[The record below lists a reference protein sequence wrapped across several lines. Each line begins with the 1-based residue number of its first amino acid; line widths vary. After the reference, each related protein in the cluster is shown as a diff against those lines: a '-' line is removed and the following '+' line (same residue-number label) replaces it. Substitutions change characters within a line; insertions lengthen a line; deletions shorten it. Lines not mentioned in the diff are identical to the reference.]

1 MSRTLTCELV
11 TGTVRSDRLLH
22 LFEGASLGSLCSQP
36 RRAAATHA
44 GFRAAPCRPCL
55 DVALAGG
62 RTIARERANAWINLQ
77 RMR

>member
-1 MSRTLTCELV
+1 MTRTLTRELV
-11 TGTVRSDRLLH
+11 TGTVCSDRLLH
-22 LFEGASLGSLCSQP
+22 LFEGASPGSLCSQP
-36 RRAAATHA
+36 RRQAATHA

-62 RTIARERANAWINLQ
+62 HTIAREHGNTWINLA